1 MNATGYSLAPR
12 WPAWRHGSVRLLVL
26 ALLDCLGAGAI
37 LQAGFL
43 AISYT
48 SGSGPHD
55 WAGPSIW
62 VVTMGWA
69 VGITAHLVALQRA
82 AKYHQKAAAIVLL
95 ASGLLLTGLCQL
107 VMAFV
112 LYAATVAEVLRA
124 VFNP

>member
-1 MNATGYSLAPR
+1 MTTTSYSLAYS
-12 WPAWRHGSVRLLVL
+12 WPAWWRGSVRLLVL

-48 SGSGPHD
+48 SGPGPYD
-55 WAGPSIW
+55 TTRLSVW
-62 VVTMGWA
+62 VVTIGWA
-69 VGITAHLVALQRA
+69 AGTTVHLFALQRA
-82 AKYHQKAAAIVLL
+82 AKYHQKAEAIVLL

-112 LYAATVAEVLRA
+112 LYAATVVEFFRA
-124 VFNP
+124 VFSP